1 MKKLT
6 RTRTRTK
13 WVLLALVLLFAAPG
27 FLALVFYKHPAW
39 LAALPT
45 NKGEFIRPA
54 VPLKVLDNPK
64 EKWSMVLWCPAGCD
78 TACAKAFDQLARTR
92 LALGRRLYQVDLW
105 LLQAANTTVC
115 SPGVKQAFDA
125 QDVNLRTLS
134 IDEQTKLALL
144 QQKDMKIFLADPDN
158 YAVLQY
164 SPIKNKPE
172 DVFHDLKRLLSSRE
186 QA

>member
-1 MKKLT
+1 MKKL
-6 RTRTRTK
+6 TRTK
-13 WVLLALVLLFAAPG
+13 WVLLTLVLLFAAPG
-27 FLALVFYKHPAW
+27 LLALVFYKHPEW

-54 VPLKVLDNPK
+54 MPLKILDNPK

-78 TACAKAFDQLARTR
+78 TMCVKTFDQLARTR

-115 SPGVKQAFDA
+115 SADAKQAFDK
-125 QDVNLRTLS
+125 QDVNLRTIS
-134 IDEQTKLALL
+134 VDEQTQAELL
-144 QQKDMKIFLADPDN
+144 QQDMKIFLADPDN

-164 SPIKNKPE
+164 SPLKNKPE
-172 DVFHDLKRLLSSRE
+172 DVFQDLKRLLSSRE
-186 QA
+186 QS

>member
-6 RTRTRTK
+6 RTK
-13 WVLLALVLLFAAPG
+13 GVLLVLVLLFAAPG
-27 FLALVFYKHPAW
+27 LLALLFYKHPAW

-54 VPLKVLDNPK
+54 VPLKALDNPK
-64 EKWSMVLWCPAGCD
+64 DKWNMVLWCPAGCD
-78 TACAKAFDQLARTR
+78 AMCAEAFDRLGRVR

-105 LLQAANTTVC
+105 LLQAANTTQC
-115 SPGVKQAFDA
+115 SREVKQALDT
-125 QDVNLRTLS
+125 QDVNFRILS
-134 IDEQTKLALL
+134 VDEQAEAKLL
-144 QQKDMKIFLADPDN
+144 QQEMKIVLADPDHN
-158 YAVLQY
+158 MVLQY
-164 SPIKNKPE
+164 SPMSKSD